1 MPARVAALVAVAA
14 AGLTLAAP
22 AQAQLRF
29 ERCGAF
35 GFQCA
40 RLSVPLDHSG
50 VVPGRVS
57 LYVKRVRARG
67 RATRPPLVVLAG
79 GPGQSATAA
88 FNGDALAVVY
98 PAYRNRDLIVFD
110 QRGTGRSGALRCR
123 LLEEANLLSAGV
135 AAGRCAQRLGRRR
148 AFYTSR
154 DSVEDIELLRRALRA
169 ERVALFGTSY
179 GTKVALGYA
188 LSHPDSI
195 ERLALDSV
203 VEAGGPDPFYRDTF
217 EAVPRAL
224 RAVCAGRCSAFTR
237 DPVDDV
243 ARLVRRLAESPLRG
257 RIVGPRGRRRA
268 AELDRGDV
276 FSVLLAGDFDP
287 SLRAAFPGAVR
298 SALAG
303 DAAPMLRLLLRAYAV
318 DGVAPRPRELS
329 AMLYATTTCEETP
342 FPWPRDTPPDPRM
355 RRSAARAA
363 VGLLPDSTFAPFDR
377 GTALDSD
384 LIDLCGRWPAAP
396 AAPGFGSGPLPDVP
410 VLLIEGEDDLRTP
423 VENAQR
429 VAAQFPRAQL
439 VVAPATGHSALG
451 SDGSGCTERAFGR
464 FLQGSAVTTRCR
476 RTRREFPVTP
486 PAPTSLA
493 AVPRSSAAAGR
504 RGRVLNALALTLSDV
519 FADAV
524 AGFIFDIDDPD
535 IARNGGLRA
544 GRYRVDGRGTLHLT
558 SLEYVRGVAVS
569 GTVTRFGQPRQRGR
583 LRIEGRPGV
592 PSGRLT
598 LRGLRVRGRLGGRL
612 VQGPL
617 RPSAESGGVR
627 AAAAATQAPIGR

>member
-40 RLSVPLDHSG
+40 RVSVPLDHSG
-50 VVPGRVS
+50 AVPGRVS

-154 DSVEDIELLRRALRA
+154 DSVEDVELVRRALRA

-188 LSHPDSI
+188 LSHPDSV

-224 RAVCAGRCSAFTR
+224 GAVCARRCSAFTR
-237 DPVDDV
+237 DPVADV
-243 ARLVRRLAESPLRG
+243 ARLVRRLAEAPLRG
-257 RIVGPRGRRRA
+257 RLVGPRGRRRA

-303 DAAPMLRLLLRAYAV
+303 DAAPMLRLLVRAYAV

-342 FPWPRDTPPDPRM
+342 FPWPRGTPPDPRV

-464 FLQGSAVTTRCR
+464 FLQGAAVTTRCR

-486 PAPTSLA
+486 PAPNSLA

-558 SLEYVRGVAVS
+558 ALEYVRGVAVT

-598 LRGLRVRGRLGGRL
+598 LRGLRARGRLGGRL
-612 VQGPL
+612 VQGRL
-617 RPSAESGGVR
+617 RPSAQSGGVR
-627 AAAAATQAPIGR
+627 AAAAATEAPIGR